1 MIFLYKLIFN
11 RNVLSQYAQVKFFFK
26 LTAMIYLCK
35 FIITNKTE
43 KTFSPTLPDKTA
55 SLKVEKRYTSFYQ
68 AVQF

>member
-1 MIFLYKLIFN
+1 MNSYE
-11 RNVLSQYAQVKFFFK
+11 
-26 LTAMIYLCK
+26 YLCK
-35 FIITNKTE
+35 FIVTNKTE